1 MSSLDETCRENV
13 ARSPA
18 ADGTNDRRRSFAAGL
33 IGERINPAFRDRV
46 PATPPVPDRPEPPMA
61 KPVAAKP
68 GTRIV
73 KSACY
78 SCNMC
83 CEVLVFIDEA
93 TGEILRVEGDP
104 ESPISQGTLCTKGLA
119 ARDLVYNPGRLRYP
133 LKRTGERGEGKWERI
148 SWDEA
153 LDRIA
158 GKLLHYRQQDGPQG
172 VAFLQGTIRG
182 WSRVYSRLANAFGA
196 VNHGAAGWAQC
207 LWPRLVDNT
216 VTFGANYTEVPDFE
230 NTRCVLVWG
239 TNPASTWPYFASQI
253 MDARQR
259 GAALIVVDPYLSET
273 AAKADIWLQLRP
285 GTDTA
290 LALALIHV
298 ILQEGLYDDPFIQN
312 WTVGF
317 DKLKRHVE
325 GYTPEW
331 GETVTRVP
339 AALIG
344 QAARLYATTDP
355 AAIFRCVA
363 LDTIHDSIQACRAVS
378 ILATVT
384 GNIGIPG
391 GNVTVSSRGE
401 TSENTHTFIGYD
413 LLPSDRIPLRRGFDE
428 FPLLCDTLSPVPT
441 AHMPTLWET
450 IATGEPYPV
459 KAALIF
465 GSNALISYSNTP
477 GVEQAMQKLEFIAVC
492 DLFMT
497 PTAHM
502 ADIVL
507 PASSWLER
515 DNLISSFQV
524 SPTYTI
530 AQQKAVEVAEARSDV
545 DIVCALAEKLG
556 LADHFWSDAGQMY
569 DHLIGPT
576 GLTFDQFKEKKR
588 IYAPLLYRQYE
599 IKGFNTPSGK
609 VELYSSLLEKNRC
622 APLPAYTA
630 IIEEAPDHPLD
641 GATERPYILTTGWRQ
656 PVYRHTEN
664 RENPLLRE
672 IAPRPGILIHPDT
685 ASRLGISEGDPVVV
699 ETGTGSAT
707 LFAVLTL
714 GIHPDV
720 VQATPGWRGRANI
733 NRVVPWN
740 RFAEGIGSVPMR
752 GISCSLKKGA
762 PDSGEPEEGVSQ

>member
-1 MSSLDETCRENV
+1 MSVPDQI
-13 ARSPA
+13 ARQGGAIPPTNGGA
-18 ADGTNDRRRSFAAGL
+18 ADRRRRFALGL
-33 IGERINPAFRDRV
+33 IGGRIDPAFRARV
-46 PATPPVPDRPEPPMA
+46 PATDALPQTPEPP
-61 KPVAAKP
+61 KVQPVEAKP
-68 GTRIV
+68 GTRVV

-93 TGEILRVEGDP
+93 TGEIKRVEGDP
-104 ESPISQGTLCTKGLA
+104 ESPISRGTLCTKGLA
-119 ARDLVYNPGRLRYP
+119 ARDLVTNPGRLRHP

-216 VTFGANYTEVPDFE
+216 VTFGANYTEVPDLE
-230 NTRCVLVWG
+230 NTRCLLVWG
-239 TNPASTWPYFASQI
+239 TNPPSTWPHIASQI

-259 GAALIVVDPYLSET
+259 GAGLIVVDPYLSET
-273 AAKADIWLQLRP
+273 VAKADIWLQLRP

-290 LALALIHV
+290 LALAMLHV
-298 ILQEGLYDDPFIQN
+298 IIGEELYDRPFVES

-317 DKLKRHVE
+317 DRLTAHVRQ
-325 GYTPEW
+325 YTPEW

-339 AALIG
+339 ASLIR

-355 AAIFRCVA
+355 AAIYRCVA

-378 ILATVT
+378 ILAAVT

-391 GNVTVSSRGE
+391 GNVTVSRRGE
-401 TSENTHTFIGYD
+401 TSQDSHRFIGYD
-413 LLPSDRIPLRRGFDE
+413 LLDEETIPLRRGFDA
-428 FPLLCDTLSPVPT
+428 FPLLCDRLSPVPT

-477 GVEQAMQKLEFIAVC
+477 GVERAMRKLEFVAVC

-497 PTAHM
+497 PTAQM

-524 SPTYTI
+524 CPTYTI
-530 AQQKAVEVAEARSDV
+530 AQQKAAELAEARSDV
-545 DIVCALAEKLG
+545 DIVCALARKLG
-556 LADHFWSDAGQMY
+556 VADHFWNDAGEMY
-569 DHLIGPT
+569 DHLISPT
-576 GLTFDQFKEKKR
+576 GLTFEEFKRKKR
-588 IYAPLLYRQYE
+588 IFAPLLYRQYE
-599 IKGFNTPSGK
+599 KKGFNTPSGK
-609 VELYSSLLEKNRC
+609 VELYASLMEKNRC
-622 APLPAYTA
+622 APLPAFTEAVECPDTPGRTA
-630 IIEEAPDHPLD
+630 EL
-641 GATERPYILTTGWRQ
+641 PYILTTGWRQ

-685 ASRLGISEGDPVVV
+685 AARLGIAEGDPVLI
-699 ETGTGSAT
+699 ETATGSAT
-707 LFAVLTL
+707 LFAVLTR

-733 NRVVPWN
+733 NRVIPWN

-752 GISCSLKKGA
+752 GIACRLKKGA
-762 PDSGEPEEGVSQ
+762 AGGGEPEEEVRR

>member
-1 MSSLDETCRENV
+1 MENL
-13 ARSPA
+13 
-18 ADGTNDRRRSFAAGL
+18 RRSFAL
-33 IGERINPAFRDRV
+33 RLVGETVNPAYRLDM
-46 PATPPVPDRPEPPMA
+46 PEAERPERPAGHDAPKQA
-61 KPVAAKP
+61 PLSPKP
-68 GTRIV
+68 GVRIV

-93 TGEILRVEGDP
+93 TGRILKVEGDP
-104 ESPISQGTLCTKGLA
+104 ESPISRGVLCAKGLA
-119 ARDLVYNPGRLRYP
+119 ARDLVYNPGRLRHP
-133 LKRTGERGEGKWERI
+133 LKRVGERGEGKWERI
-148 SWDEA
+148 SWEQA
-153 LDRIA
+153 LDSIA
-158 GKLLHYRQQDGPQG
+158 GKLLEYRRKFGPQG

-216 VTFGANYTEVPDFE
+216 VTFGATYTEVPDFE

-259 GAALIVVDPYLSET
+259 GAGLIVVDPYLSET
-273 AAKADIWLQLRP
+273 AAKADLWLQLRP

-290 LALALIHV
+290 LALALLHTI
-298 ILQEGLYDDPFIQN
+298 IREGLYDKAFTRD

-317 DKLKRHVE
+317 DRLREHIA
-325 GYTPEW
+325 GNTPEW
-331 GETVTRVP
+331 GEAITKVP
-339 AALIG
+339 AALIRK
-344 QAARLYATTDP
+344 AARLYATTEP
-355 AAIFRCVA
+355 AAIYRCVA
-363 LDTIHDSIQACRAVS
+363 LDTVHDSIQACRAVS
-378 ILATVT
+378 ILSAVT

-391 GNVTVSSRGE
+391 GNVTVSQRGE
-401 TSENTHTFIGYD
+401 TSQNSHTFIGYD
-413 LLPSDRIPLRRGFDE
+413 FLPADTIPLRRGFDE

-450 IATGEPYPV
+450 VAEGSPYPV

-477 GVEQAMQKLEFIAVC
+477 RVEEAMRKLEFIAVC

-497 PTAHM
+497 PTAQM

-524 SPTYTI
+524 CPTYTI
-530 AQQKAVEVAEARSDV
+530 AQQKAVAFAEARSDV
-545 DIVCALAEKLG
+545 DIVCDLAGRLG
-556 LADHFWSDAGQMY
+556 LEKHFWNDAGELY
-569 DHLIGPT
+569 DFLIKPT
-576 GLTFDQFKEKKR
+576 GLTFQEFKEKKR
-588 IYAPLLYRQYE
+588 IFAPLVYRQFE
-599 IKGFNTPSGK
+599 KTGFNTPSGK

-622 APLPAYTA
+622 APLPAYTEPYA
-630 IIEEAPDHPLD
+630 DPAATPDRAD
-641 GATERPYILTTGWRQ
+641 GYPYILTTGWRL

-672 IAPRPGILIHPDT
+672 VHPRPGVLIHPDT
-685 ASRLGISEGDPVVV
+685 AARLDISEGDPVII
-699 ETGTGSAT
+699 ETATGSAT

-720 VQATPGWRGRANI
+720 VQATPGWRGKANI
-733 NRVVPWN
+733 NRVTPWN

-752 GISCSLKKGA
+752 GLLCRLKKGA
-762 PDSGEPEEGVSQ
+762 VDRGGPQEDTLQ

>member
-1 MSSLDETCRENV
+1 MNNRGEL
-13 ARSPA
+13 
-18 ADGTNDRRRSFAAGL
+18 RRRFAL
-33 IGERINPAFRDRV
+33 RLLGEKINPAYRREV
-46 PATPPVPDRPEPPMA
+46 PGEARKDRPTRRAAPKRA
-61 KPVAAKP
+61 AVSAKP
-68 GTRIV
+68 GSKIV

-83 CEVLVFIDEA
+83 CEVLVFIDEE
-93 TGEILRVEGDP
+93 TGKILKVEGDP
-104 ESPISQGTLCTKGLA
+104 ESPISRGLLCTKGLA
-119 ARDLVYNPGRLRYP
+119 SRDLVYNPGRLRYP
-133 LKRTGERGEGKWERI
+133 LKRVGERGEGKWERI
-148 SWDEA
+148 SWEEA

-158 GKLLHYRQQDGPQG
+158 EKLLRYRELYGLEG

-207 LWPRLVDNT
+207 LWPRLVENT
-216 VTFGANYTEVPDFE
+216 VTFGATYTEVADFE
-230 NTRCVLVWG
+230 NTHCMLVWG

-259 GAALIVVDPYLSET
+259 GAGLIVVDPYLSET

-290 LALALIHV
+290 LALAMLHV
-298 ILQEGLYDDPFIQN
+298 IITEELHDRTFIEK

-317 DKLKRHVE
+317 DRLKEHIG

-331 GETVTRVP
+331 GEAITKVP
-339 AALIG
+339 AALIRK
-344 QAARLYATTDP
+344 AARLYANAKP
-355 AAIFRCVA
+355 SAIYRCVS
-363 LDTIHDSIQACRAVS
+363 LDMVHDSIQACRAVS
-378 ILATVT
+378 ILAAVT

-391 GNVTVSSRGE
+391 GNVTVSQRGE
-401 TSENTHTFIGYD
+401 TSQNSHTFIGDD
-413 LLPSDRIPLRRGFDE
+413 LLPADKIPLRRGFDE
-428 FPLLCDTLSPVPT
+428 FPLLCDKLSPVPT

-450 IATGEPYPV
+450 IATDKPYPV

-477 GVEQAMQKLEFIAVC
+477 RVEEAMRKLEFIAVC
-492 DLFMT
+492 DLFLT
-497 PTAHM
+497 PTAQM

-524 SPTYTI
+524 CPTYTI
-530 AQQKAVEVAEARSDV
+530 AQQKAVELPEARSDV
-545 DIVCALAEKLG
+545 DIVCALAGKLG
-556 LADHFWSDAGQMY
+556 LAKHFWNDSGELY
-569 DHLIGPT
+569 DSLIEPT
-576 GLTFDQFKEKKR
+576 GLTFQEFKEKKR
-588 IYAPLLYRQYE
+588 IFAPLVYRQFE
-599 IKGFNTPSGK
+599 KNGFKTPSGK
-609 VELYSSLLEKNRC
+609 VELYSSLLEKNHC
-622 APLPAYTA
+622 APLPTYT
-630 IIEEAPDHPLD
+630 ESFVSPSD
-641 GATERPYILTTGWRQ
+641 GPGPTAKYPTILTTGWRQ

-672 IAPRPGILIHPDT
+672 IAPQPGLLIHPDT
-685 ASRLGISEGDPVVV
+685 AGRLGISEGDPVTI

-720 VQATPGWRGRANI
+720 VQATPGWRGKANI
-733 NRVVPWN
+733 NRVIPWD

-752 GISCSLKKGA
+752 GILCRVRKDISVGA
-762 PDSGEPEEGVSQ
+762 DPGDEVMR

>member
-1 MSSLDETCRENV
+1 MGELRRQFALRLLGEKINSAYRREV
-13 ARSPA
+13 P
-18 ADGTNDRRRSFAAGL
+18 GEGQTNSRAYHAPSK
-33 IGERINPAFRDRV
+33 
-46 PATPPVPDRPEPPMA
+46 ATAVS
-61 KPVAAKP
+61 VKP
-68 GTRIV
+68 GVKIV

-83 CEVLVFIDEA
+83 CEVLIFVDEA
-93 TGEILRVEGDP
+93 TGNILKVEGDP
-104 ESPISQGTLCTKGLA
+104 ESPISRGLLCTKGLA
-119 ARDLVYNPGRLRYP
+119 SRDLVTNPGRLRHP
-133 LKRTGERGEGKWERI
+133 LKRVGERGEGKWERI
-148 SWDEA
+148 SWEEA

-158 GKLLHYRQQDGPQG
+158 GNLLRYREQCGPEG

-216 VTFGANYTEVPDFE
+216 VTFGATYTEVADFE
-230 NTRCVLVWG
+230 NTRCMLVWG

-259 GAALIVVDPYLSET
+259 GAGLIVVDPYLSET

-290 LALALIHV
+290 LALAMLHV
-298 ILQEGLYDDPFIQN
+298 IITEELQDSTFIEK

-317 DKLKRHVE
+317 DRLKEHVGE
-325 GYTPEW
+325 YTPEW
-331 GETVTRVP
+331 GEAITTVP
-339 AALIG
+339 AALIRK
-344 QAARLYATTDP
+344 AARLYATATP
-355 AAIFRCVA
+355 SAIYRCVS
-363 LDTIHDSIQACRAVS
+363 LDMVHDSLQACRAVS

-391 GNVTVSSRGE
+391 GNVTVSQRGE
-401 TSENTHTFIGYD
+401 TTQNSHRFIGYD
-413 LLPSDRIPLRRGFDE
+413 LLPTDKIPLRRGFDE
-428 FPLLCDTLSPVPT
+428 FPLLCDHLSPVPT

-450 IATGEPYPV
+450 IATDRPYPV

-477 GVEQAMQKLEFIAVC
+477 RVEEAMRKLEFVAVC

-497 PTAHM
+497 PTAQM

-524 SPTYTI
+524 CPTYTI

-545 DIVCALAEKLG
+545 DIVCALAGKLG
-556 LADHFWSDAGQMY
+556 LAEHFWNGSGELYDA
-569 DHLIGPT
+569 LIEPT
-576 GLTFDQFKEKKR
+576 GLTFKEFKEKKR
-588 IYAPLLYRQYE
+588 IFAPLVYRQYE
-599 IKGFNTPSGK
+599 KNGFKTPSGK
-609 VELYSSLLEKNRC
+609 VELYSTLLEKNNC

-630 IIEEAPDHPLD
+630 PFEIPADAPGSAAGYPC
-641 GATERPYILTTGWRQ
+641 ILTTGWRQ

-672 IAPRPGILIHPDT
+672 IAPRPGLLIHPDT
-685 ASRLGISEGDPVVV
+685 ADRLGISEGNPVLIQ
-699 ETGTGSAT
+699 TGTGSAT

-720 VQATPGWRGRANI
+720 VQATPGWRGKANI
-733 NRVVPWN
+733 NRVIPWD

-752 GISCSLKKGA
+752 GILCRIRKGSA
-762 PDSGEPEEGVSQ
+762 ESGDPGDEVMR

>member
-1 MSSLDETCRENV
+1 MGDLRKQ
-13 ARSPA
+13 
-18 ADGTNDRRRSFAAGL
+18 FAL
-33 IGERINPAFRDRV
+33 RLLGEKLNPAYRREVPGEAQKDNPKSVTAPKGARV
-46 PATPPVPDRPEPPMA
+46 S
-61 KPVAAKP
+61 AKP
-68 GTRIV
+68 GVKIV

-83 CEVLVFIDEA
+83 CEVLVFIDEV
-93 TGEILRVEGDP
+93 TGEILKVEGDP
-104 ESPISQGTLCTKGLA
+104 DSPITRGLLCTKGLA
-119 ARDLVYNPGRLRYP
+119 ARDLVYNPGRLRHP
-133 LKRTGERGEGKWERI
+133 LKRVGKRGEGKWERI

-153 LDRIA
+153 LETIA
-158 GKLLHYRQQDGPQG
+158 GELLRYREQYGPEG

-216 VTFGANYTEVPDFE
+216 VTFGATYTEVPDFD
-230 NTRCVLVWG
+230 NTRCMLVWG
-239 TNPASTWPYFASQI
+239 TNPASTWPSFAAQI

-259 GAALIVVDPYLSET
+259 GAGLIVVDPYLSET

-290 LALALIHV
+290 LALAMLHV
-298 ILQEGLYDDPFIQN
+298 IIGEGLYDGEFIGK

-317 DKLKRHVE
+317 DRLKEHV
-325 GYTPEW
+325 GKYTPEW
-331 GETVTRVP
+331 GEAITKVP
-339 AALIG
+339 AALIRK
-344 QAARLYATTDP
+344 AARLYANTKP
-355 AAIFRCVA
+355 AAIYRCVS
-363 LDTIHDSIQACRAVS
+363 LDMVHDSLQACRSVS
-378 ILATVT
+378 ILAAVT

-391 GNVTVSSRGE
+391 GNVTVSQRGE
-401 TSENTHTFIGYD
+401 TSQNSHSFIGYD
-413 LLPSDRIPLRRGFDE
+413 LLPADKIPLRRGFAE
-428 FPLLCDTLSPVPT
+428 FPLLCDRLSPVPT

-450 IATGEPYPV
+450 IATDKPYPV

-465 GSNALISYSNTP
+465 GSNVLISYSNTP
-477 GVEQAMQKLEFIAVC
+477 RVEEAMQKLEFIAVC

-497 PTAHM
+497 PTAQM

-524 SPTYTI
+524 CPTYTI
-530 AQQKAVEVAEARSDV
+530 AQQKAAEVPEARSDV
-545 DIVCALAEKLG
+545 DICCALARKLG
-556 LADHFWSDAGQMY
+556 VGEHFWSDAGELY
-569 DHLIGPT
+569 DDLIKPT
-576 GLTFDQFKEKKR
+576 GLTFEEFKEQKR
-588 IYAPLLYRQYE
+588 IFAPFVYRQYE
-599 IKGFNTPSGK
+599 KNGFSTPSRK

-622 APLPAYTA
+622 APLPAYTEPA
-630 IIEEAPDHPLD
+630 TGPAATAKPTAEYPL
-641 GATERPYILTTGWRQ
+641 ILTTGWRQ

-685 ASRLGISEGDPVVV
+685 ATPLGISEGDPVIV
-699 ETGTGSAT
+699 ETATGSAT

-720 VQATPGWRGRANI
+720 VQAMPGWRGRANI
-733 NRVVPWN
+733 NRVIPWE
-740 RFAEGIGSVPMR
+740 RFSEGIGSVPMR
-752 GISCSLKKGA
+752 GILCRIRKGTSA
-762 PDSGEPEEGVSQ
+762 DADLYGEVKR

>member
-1 MSSLDETCRENV
+1 MRGKG
-13 ARSPA
+13 A
-18 ADGTNDRRRSFAAGL
+18 AISHSIDSTKDLRNRFAL
-33 IGERINPAFRDRV
+33 RLLGEQADLAFRHRA
-46 PATPPVPDRPEPPMA
+46 PAGDPLPDNPEPPKT
-61 KPVAAKP
+61 KPVSAKP

-83 CEVLVFIDEA
+83 CEVLIFIDEA
-93 TGEILRVEGDP
+93 TGKILKVEGDP
-104 ESPISQGTLCTKGLA
+104 ESPISRGLLCTKGLA
-119 ARDLVYNPGRLRYP
+119 SRDLVYNPDRLRYP
-133 LKRTGERGEGKWERI
+133 LKRTGARGEGKWERI
-148 SWDEA
+148 SWEEA
-153 LDRIA
+153 LDRITE
-158 GKLLHYRQQDGPQG
+158 KLIFYRYLNGPQG

-207 LWPRLVDNT
+207 LWPRLVDNA
-216 VTFGANYTEVPDFE
+216 VTFGATYTEVPDFE

-259 GAALIVVDPYLSET
+259 GAELIVVDPYLSET
-273 AAKADIWLQLRP
+273 AAKADLWLQLRP
-285 GTDTA
+285 GTDTG
-290 LALALIHV
+290 LALAMLNV
-298 ILQEGLYDDPFIQN
+298 IIGEGFHDRAFVDS
-312 WTVGF
+312 WTIGF
-317 DKLKRHVE
+317 DRLKEHVRE
-325 GYTPEW
+325 YTPEW
-331 GETVTRVP
+331 GEAVTRVP
-339 AALIG
+339 AALIR
-344 QAARLYATTDP
+344 QAARIYANTRP
-355 AAIFRCVA
+355 SAIYRCVS
-363 LDTIHDSIQACRAVS
+363 LDTVHDSIQACRAVS
-378 ILATVT
+378 ILAAVT
-384 GNIGIPG
+384 GNIGVPG
-391 GNVTVSSRGE
+391 GNVTVSQRGE
-401 TSENTHTFIGYD
+401 TSQNSHTFIGDD
-413 LLPSDRIPLRRGFDE
+413 LLPTDKIPLRRGFDE
-428 FPLLCDTLSPVPT
+428 FPLLCDKLSPVPT

-450 IATGEPYPV
+450 IATDKPYPV

-477 GVEQAMQKLEFIAVC
+477 GVEEAMEKLEFIAVC

-497 PTAHM
+497 PTAAM

-524 SPTYTI
+524 CPTYTI

-545 DIVCALAEKLG
+545 DIVCDLARKLG
-556 LADHFWSDAGQMY
+556 LATHFWNDAGELY
-569 DHLIGPT
+569 DLLIKPT
-576 GLTFDQFKEKKR
+576 GLTFEEFKRKKR
-588 IYAPLLYRQYE
+588 IFSPFVYRQYE
-599 IKGFNTPSGK
+599 KKGFNTPSGK
-609 VELYSSLLEKNRC
+609 VELYSSLLQKNHC

-630 IIEEAPDHPLD
+630 TFESLSDNTP
-641 GATERPYILTTGWRQ
+641 GQATECPYILTTGWRQ

-685 ASRLGISEGDPVVV
+685 AAKLDISEGDPVTV
-699 ETGTGSAT
+699 ETQTGSAT

-720 VQATPGWRGRANI
+720 VQATPGWRGKANI
-733 NRVVPWN
+733 NRVIPWN

-752 GISCSLKKGA
+752 GVLCRLKKGA
-762 PDSGEPEEGVSQ
+762 IDSGDAEDGVLQ

>member
-1 MSSLDETCRENV
+1 MGDLRRQFALRLVGETVNPDYRREV
-13 ARSPA
+13 PGKARQDTPA
-18 ADGTNDRRRSFAAGL
+18 S
-33 IGERINPAFRDRV
+33 
-46 PATPPVPDRPEPPMA
+46 PATPKRTPLSL
-61 KPVAAKP
+61 KP
-68 GTRIV
+68 GEEIV

-83 CEVLVFIDEA
+83 CEVLVFIEEA
-93 TGEILRVEGDP
+93 TGRILRVEGDP
-104 ESPISQGTLCTKGLA
+104 ESPISRGVMCAKGLA
-119 ARDLVYNPGRLRYP
+119 ARDLVYNPGRLRHP
-133 LKRTGERGEGKWERI
+133 LKRVGERGEGKWERI
-148 SWDEA
+148 SWEEA

-158 GKLLHYRQQDGPQG
+158 GKLLDYRQQYGPQG

-216 VTFGANYTEVPDFE
+216 VTFGATYTEVPDFD
-230 NTRCVLVWG
+230 NTNCMLVWG

-259 GAALIVVDPYLSET
+259 GAGLIVVDPYLSET
-273 AAKADIWLQLRP
+273 AAKADLWLQLRP

-290 LALALIHV
+290 LALAMLHTI
-298 ILQEGLYDDPFIQN
+298 IREESYDKEFIRD

-317 DKLKRHVE
+317 DRLQEHI
-325 GYTPEW
+325 GTYTPEW
-331 GETVTRVP
+331 CEAITKIP
-339 AALIG
+339 APLIRK
-344 QAARLYATTDP
+344 AAKMYATAKP
-355 AAIFRCVA
+355 SAIFRCVS
-363 LDTIHDSIQACRAVS
+363 LDTVHDSIQACRAIS
-378 ILATVT
+378 ILAAVT

-391 GNVTVSSRGE
+391 GNVTVSKRGE
-401 TSENTHTFIGYD
+401 TSQNTHTFIGDD
-413 LLPSDRIPLRRGFDE
+413 LLPLDKIPLRRGFDE

-450 IATGEPYPV
+450 IATDNPYPV

-477 GVEQAMQKLEFIAVC
+477 RVEAAMLKLEFIAVC

-497 PTAHM
+497 PTAQM

-530 AQQKAVEVAEARSDV
+530 AQQKAVEFAEARSDV
-545 DIVCALAEKLG
+545 DIVCDLARKLG
-556 LADHFWSDAGQMY
+556 LADHFWNDAGELY
-569 DHLIGPT
+569 DSLIKPT
-576 GLTFDQFKEKKR
+576 GLTFREFKENKR
-588 IYAPLLYRQYE
+588 IFAPLVYRQFE
-599 IKGFNTPSGK
+599 KTGFDTPSGK
-609 VELYSSLLEKNRC
+609 VELYSSLLEKNHC
-622 APLPAYTA
+622 APLPGYTETFA
-630 IIEEAPDHPLD
+630 SPAALDRAKDH
-641 GATERPYILTTGWRQ
+641 PYILTTGWRL

-672 IAPRPGILIHPDT
+672 IHPRPGILIHPDT
-685 ASRLGISEGDPVVV
+685 AARLDISEGGPVII

-707 LFAVLTL
+707 LFAVITL

-720 VQATPGWRGRANI
+720 VQATPGWRGKANI
-733 NRVVPWN
+733 NRVIPWD

-752 GISCSLKKGA
+752 GVLCRLKKGA
-762 PDSGEPEEGVSQ
+762 VDSGDPEMGALQ